1 MSNDATPPN
10 EVVYTLNELRAEW
23 VDNVY
28 QDGVK
33 SPMLRIRLK
42 VDRHGPDG
50 REDGL
55 DLPSLLLE
63 RYSAESLA
71 DLLRTRLNAPL
82 HGQKSA
88 PDLDEGGE
96 TPIRH

>member
-1 MSNDATPPN
+1 M
-10 EVVYTLNELRAEW
+10 YTLNELRADW
-23 VDNVY
+23 IDNVY

-33 SPMLRIRLK
+33 SPMLRIQLK

-55 DLPSLLLE
+55 SLPALLLE
-63 RYSAESLA
+63 RYSAENLA
-71 DLLRTRLNAPL
+71 DLLRTKLGAPPP
-82 HGQKSA
+82 GQTSA
-88 PDLDEGGE
+88 PELDGDCE

>member
-1 MSNDATPPN
+1 MPPN

-71 DLLRTRLNAPL
+71 DLLRARLDAPPL
-82 HGQKSA
+82 GQTSA
-88 PDLDEGGE
+88 PEPDGDCE